1 MAYWFAG
8 SAVLAL
14 SSLSPLV
21 LPLWPSAGFAL
32 AASLI
37 WGVLVLPG
45 VLVGAL
51 LVQLNMHGLLG
62 LEVPIWREVL
72 AALMTALG
80 ATMGAWIGA
89 KLTKRFLHPGF
100 RFINSR
106 SILFFLILG
115 GWVSTLLSPTVTVVV
130 GQILLPA
137 QQGEHPWLNWLSW
150 WVGESLGVIVF
161 APIVVLLF
169 ARRSNRTQAHPGKVI
184 FPSLALTLFLLFGL
198 IRVEA
203 LAQANEV
210 YRLQERLLDI
220 AERISGRVDLHSQI
234 LESTISLRE
243 ASEYVSSDEFRAFTR
258 LSVAQNPEIQALEW
272 APLVPLSERRQ
283 FELEAKHELGLDS
296 FQIKERSASG
306 VFRQAGER
314 PRYAPVAYVEPV
326 KGNRPALGYDLL
338 SSVERAKTLELASA
352 TKKALLSS
360 PVQLVQQEV
369 AGEYGTL
376 LVYPSFNRQGQLDGY
391 AVGVYRLR
399 DLFERLFAAGLGSRW
414 NLTVSDVTTDG
425 VSYPLAQLGSQSCQ
439 VAGSSFLLKPIIID
453 VAGRRWELVGC
464 PQEGFDENS
473 FFSLGLM
480 APASMMG
487 LLSISTASEAF
498 LLLWNVAETQVN
510 LRASRSEKAANR
522 DEMTGLLNRRGF
534 QSSFE
539 KIVARNNLEQGSAVS
554 SLLFIDLDGFKAVND
569 AAGHAVGDDLLIRI
583 ARAIQSN
590 VRERDLVARLGGDE
604 FSVLLPNCPPDA
616 AASIA
621 AKLIQSIQTVQLST
635 VHGLMGVGASIGIAE
650 VIRDG
655 PQSIRST
662 MKLADDACYLV
673 KGRGKGGYEIARRS
687 SEP

>member
-89 KLTKRFLHPGF
+89 KLTKRCLRPGF
-100 RFINSR
+100 GFINSR

-137 QQGEHPWLNWLSW
+137 QQGEHPLLNWLSW

-169 ARRSNRTQAHPGKVI
+169 ARRSNRTQSHPGKVI

-258 LSVAQNPEIQALEW
+258 LSVDQNPEIQALEW
-272 APLVPLSERRQ
+272 APLVRLSERSQ
-283 FELEAKHELGLDS
+283 FELEGKQQLGLDS
-296 FQIKERSASG
+296 FQIKERFASG
-306 VFRQAGER
+306 ELGKAGER
-314 PRYAPVAYVEPV
+314 PRYAPVTYVEPI

-338 SSVERAKTLELASA
+338 SSPERATTLELASA
-352 TKKALLSS
+352 AKTTLMSS
-360 PVQLVQQEV
+360 PVQLVQQETP
-369 AGEYGTL
+369 GEYGAL
-376 LVYPSFNRQGQLDGY
+376 LVYPSFNRQSQLEGY

-399 DLFERLFAAGLGSRW
+399 DLFERLFASGLGSRW
-414 NLTVSDVTTDG
+414 NLSVADVTTEG
-425 VSYPLAQLGSQSCQ
+425 ISYPLVQRGSHDSE
-439 VAGSSFLLKPIIID
+439 SSSLLEPVVFD
-453 VAGRRWELVGC
+453 VAGRRWELIGF
-464 PQEGFDENS
+464 PEEGFGENS
-473 FFSLGLM
+473 FFSLGLI
-480 APASMMG
+480 APALMMG
-487 LLSISTASEAF
+487 LLLISTASEAF
-498 LLLWNVAETQVN
+498 LLLWSVAETQLN
-510 LRASRSEKAANR
+510 LRASQSEKAANR
-522 DEMTGLLNRRGF
+522 DELTGLLNRRGF
-534 QSSFE
+534 QSCFE
-539 KIVARNNLEQGSAVS
+539 KIVARNNLEQGRAAS
-554 SLLFIDLDGFKAVND
+554 SLLFIDLDGFKSVND
-569 AAGHAVGDDLLIRI
+569 VAGHDVGDDLLIRI
-583 ARAIQSN
+583 ARAIRSN

-604 FSVLLPNCPPDA
+604 FAVLLPNCHSDV
-616 AASIA
+616 AASLA
-621 AKLIQSIQTVQLST
+621 PKMIQSIQAVQLST

-650 VIRDG
+650 VISGDAQ
-655 PQSIRST
+655 PIRSS
-662 MKLADDACYLV
+662 MKLADDACYRV
-673 KGRGKGGYEIARRS
+673 KRRGKGGYEIARRS